1 MSKQRPILFCSFLL
15 IAAFLLAFASHAQEQ
30 AAKDAPK
37 PPEKKKGLSLKTE
50 RKVEFTTDEG
60 TWISLDVSPDG
71 QTILFELLGD
81 FYTLPITGGE
91 AKPILTGLPFESQP
105 RYSPDS
111 KMIAFISDR
120 DGADN
125 VWITNADG
133 TGEPKQLSKDRQGTF
148 VSPTWTPDGDYVIV
162 SQATAASRG
171 SAELWMYHKLGG
183 AGLKIS
189 KGGGA
194 PAAPGAPPAPGPS
207 TSGAHATKDGRYIY
221 YAVRAPRVSGGPGIP
236 STQIMRRDRV
246 TGEEDSITFTPGNA
260 FRPLVSP
267 DGKLLVF
274 GTRFE
279 AQTGLRVRDLGT
291 GEERWLKHPIQRDE
305 QESRAT
311 RDLLPNYAFTPDGK
325 ELLISYGGKIHAL
338 NVADGADRVIPFTA
352 KVALDIGPL
361 LNFQSKI
368 EQGAVRARL
377 AQNPVV
383 APDGKRVAFSA
394 LAELYIAD
402 LPNGKPKR
410 VTSVEHAREFHPS
423 WSPDGQWLTFV
434 TWSTLG
440 GHIWKTRADGSGAP
454 QQLTRTAAFYRD
466 PVWSPDSKRV
476 VALRTSRLTRVDHP
490 SDFLGPQPGLDI
502 IHLPAEG
509 GDATLIAPTRGL
521 GRPHFT
527 ADAERLF
534 VYSGAQGLI
543 SMRFDGTDRRTILK
557 VNGKSRGGPEPS
569 PAQDVRISPDGS
581 RALALAGSQLYVL
594 VVPVAG
600 GDTPTINVAA
610 PAVPLKK
617 LTTIGADSFAWADGG
632 KTITWT
638 VGATLFRQPLS
649 TVSFEPEKPPEPA
662 AAAEKKDATEPA
674 KPEPKKS
681 LAEEIELVVE
691 KPRHTPKGNIVLRG
705 AKVITMRGTETIL
718 DADVVVTDNR
728 IVAVGRRGTVTVP
741 ADARIFDVKGK
752 VIMPGLVDIHAHWEV
767 RHQVLDTE
775 DYTFWANLAYGVTTG
790 RDPQTSTNDTFAYTD
805 LVDIGEMIGPRAFST
820 GPGVFSDTDFQSAE
834 EAKNTVARYRK
845 HYKTNTLKSYLVGNR
860 QQRQWVVE
868 ACKELQVLPTTE
880 GGADFK
886 MNLTHA
892 IDGFSGNEHSLPIVP
907 LYNDVVQLFAKTGI
921 TYTPTLLVAYGGPI
935 GEYHFFETTEV
946 YDDPKLQRFTPQS
959 VLYGKTARLPWFRK
973 NEYIFPQIAAGAA
986 AIVKAGGKVGLGGH
1000 GELQGLQCHWEM
1012 WGLAM
1017 GGMNNHDVLRVATLL
1032 SAEAIGFGQ
1041 ELGSLE
1047 AGKFADLLIL
1057 DKDPL
1062 LDIRN
1067 SNSVRWVMKNG
1078 EMFEGD
1084 TLNQVWPQVKPLPAP
1099 WWWNGKPNGKP

>member
-1 MSKQRPILFCSFLL
+1 LTLL
-15 IAAFLLAFASHAQEQ
+15 CVAFLLVAFVTHAQEQ

-37 PPEKKKGLSLKTE
+37 PPEKKKGLSLKPE

-60 TWISLDVSPDG
+60 TWLSLDVSPDG

-81 FYTLPITGGE
+81 LYTLPIAGGE

-105 RYSPDS
+105 RYSPDG

-120 DGADN
+120 EGADN
-125 VWITNADG
+125 LWIVNADG

-162 SQATAASRG
+162 SQSSLATRG

-189 KGGGA
+189 KGGAA

-221 YAVRAPRVSGGPGIP
+221 YAVRMPRVGGGPGIP

-246 TGEEDSITFTPGNA
+246 TGEEDAITFTPGNA
-260 FRPLVSP
+260 FRPMISP
-267 DGKLLVF
+267 DGKLLVY
-274 GTRFE
+274 GTRYE
-279 AQTGLRVRDLGT
+279 TQTGLRVRDLTT

-338 NVADGADRVIPFTA
+338 DVNNGADREIPFTA

-368 EQGAVRARL
+368 EQGLVRARL

-434 TWSTLG
+434 TWSTQG

-454 QQLTRTAAFYRD
+454 QQLTRTPAFYRD
-466 PVWSPDSKRV
+466 PVWSPDSKRI

-502 IHLPAEG
+502 IHLPADG

-534 VYSGAQGLI
+534 VYSGAQGLL

-557 VNGKSRGGPEPS
+557 VNGKGRGGPEPS

-581 RALALAGSQLYVL
+581 RALALAGHQLYVM

-638 VGATLFRQPLS
+638 VGATLFRQPLA
-649 TVSFEPEKPPEPA
+649 TVSFEPEKPAEA
-662 AAAEKKDATEPA
+662 AAAGEKKDATEAA

-691 KPRHTPKGNIVLRG
+691 KPRHTPRGNIVLRG
-705 AKVITMRGTETIL
+705 AKVITMRGNETIT

-728 IVAVGRRGTVTVP
+728 IVAVGRRGTVAVP

-790 RDPQTSTNDTFAYTD
+790 RDPQTNTNDTFAYTD

-820 GPGVFSDTDFQSAE
+820 GPGVFADTDFQSAE

-892 IDGFSGNEHSLPIVP
+892 IDGFSGNEHALPIVP

-959 VLYGKTARLPWFRK
+959 VLYGKTARLPWFRRT
-973 NEYIFPQIAAGAA
+973 EYIFPQIAAGAA
-986 AIVKAGGKVGLGGH
+986 AILKAGGRIGLGGH

-1047 AGKFADLLIL
+1047 AGKFADLIIL
-1057 DKDPL
+1057 DKNPL

-1078 EMFEGD
+1078 ELFEGD
-1084 TLNQVWPQVKPLPAP
+1084 TLNQVWPQVKPLPKP